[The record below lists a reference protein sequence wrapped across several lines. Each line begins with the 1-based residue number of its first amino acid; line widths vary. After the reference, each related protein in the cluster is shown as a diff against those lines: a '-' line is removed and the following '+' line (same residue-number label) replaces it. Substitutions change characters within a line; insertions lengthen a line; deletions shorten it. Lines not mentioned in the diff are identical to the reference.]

1 MKLFEKTFTAA
12 CVEKNL
18 PIDGS
23 EKVMFRF

>member
-12 CVEKNL
+12 CVENNL

-23 EKVMFRF
+23 EKVMFVS